1 MPPVAVKLSDALA
14 ADARSASVD
23 ADRSLTGQIEHWAR
37 LGKALEPLFTPP
49 TIATLKK
56 SGGNLSTIESPAER
70 QQVIEALAK
79 LRLAP
84 PFSETAAFLATTHG
98 PLYEAD
104 PANPDGIVQVLADGT
119 RVPGKFVNRV
129 FVPSE

>member
-1 MPPVAVKLSDALA
+1 MPPVAVKLSDTLA
-14 ADARSASVD
+14 EEARAASVG

-37 LGKALEPLFTPP
+37 LGKAIEPLFTAP

-56 SGGNLSTIESPAER
+56 SGGNIGNLENPAER
-70 QQVIEALAK
+70 QQVIDALA
-79 LRLAP
+79 RLALNP
-84 PFSETAAFLATTHG
+84 PFAETAAFLSTTRG

-129 FVPSE
+129 FVPTA